1 MSPSPVPYGQ
11 PPVAPATSGP
21 PRIEELSAALERAAT
36 ATGRRKVAVLTH
48 RNPDPDAMGA
58 CVGMR
63 VLLRALGYEA
73 EAHTMGRIYRA
84 ENLAM
89 MRELE
94 FGFLP
99 YDALDTDS
107 ICGAVLV
114 DTQPGFGH
122 TIVPDGVEVL
132 AVFDHHQGSGREAAN
147 RPPVAFE
154 DVRLDMGA
162 TSSIVYAYLEAAG
175 VDLDTNTATS
185 LFCGVRYDTGDLSVD
200 ATDLDEEAYFHCLRR
215 ADRTA
220 LASIG
225 RPRLPQSYYRELH
238 RALRMARRFGPAVV
252 GLLGPVENP
261 ESVAELADFFVRMHG
276 CEWALV
282 GGVYEGE
289 YYLSLRTRLGGRE
302 AYAILAELLDGEGS
316 FGGHGRI
323 AGGRVA
329 LGEGGKLAVR
339 RLERR
344 IRTRVLRVVDP
355 DKRFSDDERLGCTL
369 T

>member
-1 MSPSPVPYGQ
+1 MSPTPVPPGQ
-11 PPVAPATSGP
+11 PPVVPATSGP
-21 PRIEELSAALERAAT
+21 PRVEAFASAIERAASQS
-36 ATGRRKVAVLTH
+36 GRRRVAVLTH

-63 VLLRALGYEA
+63 MLLRELGFEA
-73 EAHTMGRIYRA
+73 EVHTMGRIYRA

-89 MRELE
+89 IRELK
-94 FGFLP
+94 FDFLA
-99 YDALDTDS
+99 YEALDVDQV
-107 ICGAVLV
+107 CGAVLV

-122 TIVPDGVEVL
+122 TFVPDDLPVL
-132 AVFDHHQGSGREAAN
+132 AVFDHHLGSNAESEASREI
-147 RPPVAFE
+147 PFK
-154 DVRLDMGA
+154 DVRLDVGA
-162 TSSIVYAYLEAAG
+162 TSSIVFSYLEAVGAE
-175 VDLDTNTATS
+175 LDTNTATA

-215 ADRTA
+215 ADREA
-220 LASIG
+220 LSAIQ

-252 GLLGPVENP
+252 GLLGQVENP

-282 GGVYEGE
+282 GGTYEGE
-289 YYLSLRTRLGGRE
+289 YYLSLRTRLGGRD
-302 AYAILAELLDGEGS
+302 AYGILSVLLDGEGS

-329 LGEGGKLAVR
+329 LGEAGKLGAR

-344 IRTRVLRVVDP
+344 IRTRVLRIVDP
-355 DKRFSDDERLGCTL
+355 EKRFSDDERLGGTL